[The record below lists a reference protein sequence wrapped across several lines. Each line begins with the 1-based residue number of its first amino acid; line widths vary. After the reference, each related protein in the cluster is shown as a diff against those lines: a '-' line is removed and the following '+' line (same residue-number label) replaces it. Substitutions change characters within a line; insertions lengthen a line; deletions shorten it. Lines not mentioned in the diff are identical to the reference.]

1 VARIAAITG
10 ILRRARAE
18 RGVLLTL
25 FGLVAVTSLVV
36 AISPRLF
43 ERVADDGLR
52 YDVGLGTSAQRDL
65 HFATNGQ
72 IRARD
77 DDPMQSVRARG
88 EDIEARLPASVH
100 DLIDQHDFVIETP
113 RFRLTDPPAF
123 PTFMTLRYQD
133 GVADRLMLDEGRLP
147 NRLDPATDPEAPPR
161 FEIAI
166 SSETSATTHVEL
178 GQVLP
183 ASLDVSDPLVRLL
196 FPRPTADVEL
206 QVVGLFS
213 VTDPDDPAW
222 FDDLAYAR
230 PGIGGSQD
238 VTIAFATALF
248 ASNAYPQV
256 AGLGLPTRNRWR
268 YHVDPAR
275 LDAGQ
280 LEQLVPDLRRL
291 DTAFSP
297 GQSGESGQSSVS
309 YRSGLLSLI
318 ERHLERRASTE
329 AVLSVAAMGPL
340 AVAAGALGLV
350 AAIVI
355 RRRRMTLALAR
366 GRGASARQLLA
377 AQLWEGMLVTAP
389 AAVAGL
395 LVARA
400 MVPARADPESAV
412 GAVVVAG
419 AVTGLL
425 VLATWPRAR
434 RARRD
439 IERIDLP
446 VRRPSP
452 RRLVFEATIVVVALA
467 AAWLLRERGLRA
479 DTATGSSFDPLIAAS
494 PILIGLATALL
505 TIRLY
510 PLPVRA
516 LSWLSARR
524 RDLVP
529 ALGLRTI
536 GRDPGTATLPLL
548 IVTVTV
554 AIGVFS
560 SVLGLTIERGQ
571 VLAGWQEVG
580 ADYRAESASGTD
592 FSLAVDPSTVDGVD
606 AIAPALVT
614 PAAHVTRDSARSI
627 GATLVAVDPTAFAAV
642 LRDAP
647 LAPPS
652 AAAFADAPTG
662 PDAGSADRPI
672 PVVVSRRLP
681 DGWPA
686 LAPGDTFTFG
696 VRNQLFE
703 ATVSH
708 LAEAMPGLPVGASF
722 VVAPLASVAAGWDG
736 PAFRVNTFFI
746 RAPEPAAPGLR
757 AAVGSSAELT
767 SRHAMLAAQRDAP
780 LVAAI
785 SRGFGIALVAA
796 ALYAALAIVAVSV
809 LDVGRRSR
817 ELAYLR
823 ILGLTRRQSVS
834 LTFVEHAP
842 PTALALGIGVVLGLA
857 VAWLTEPGLGLD
869 AYIGR
874 AVPVRLQV
882 DWTAVG
888 IIAGTVVGV
897 IVLMVAA
904 SSWLARRLEPAEA
917 LRVGDA

>member
-1 VARIAAITG
+1 MRGLAAITG

-25 FGLVAVTSLVV
+25 FALVAVTSLVV

-43 ERVADDGLR
+43 ERVADEGLR
-52 YDVGLGTSAQRDL
+52 YDVARGTSTQRDL
-65 HFATNGQ
+65 QFSTNVR
-72 IRARD
+72 IRAGD
-77 DDPMQSVRARG
+77 DDPMRFVRARG
-88 EDIEARLPASVH
+88 EDVEARLPMSVR
-100 DLIDQHDFVIETP
+100 DLIDHADFVLETP
-113 RFRLTDPPAF
+113 RFGLTDPPAF
-123 PTFMTLRYQD
+123 MTFMTLRYQD
-133 GVADRLMLDEGRLP
+133 GVTDRLTIDQGRLP
-147 NRLDPATDPEAPPR
+147 TRLDPPTDPDALPR

-166 SSETSATTHVEL
+166 STETAQTTLIEV
-178 GQVLP
+178 GDVLP
-183 ASLDVSDPLVRLL
+183 ASLDVSDTLVRLL
-196 FPRPTADVEL
+196 FPRPTADIEL

-213 VTDPDDPAW
+213 VTDADDPAW

-230 PGIGGSQD
+230 PGIGGSEE
-238 VTIAFATALF
+238 VPIAYATAVF
-248 ASNAYPQV
+248 APEAYPEV
-256 AGLGLPTRNRWR
+256 AALGLPTRNRWR

-275 LDAGQ
+275 LDAGR
-280 LEQLVPDLRRL
+280 LETLVPDLRRL
-291 DTAFSP
+291 DTTFAPS
-297 GQSGESGQSSVS
+297 QSTQGGLF

-318 ERHLERRASTE
+318 DRYLERRASTE

-355 RRRRMTLALAR
+355 RRRRVTLALAR

-377 AQLWEGMLVTAP
+377 AQLWEGLLISAP
-389 AAVAGL
+389 AAIAGL

-400 MVPARADPESAV
+400 VVPARADPISAF
-412 GAVVVAG
+412 GAIVVAA

-439 IERIDLP
+439 IERTDLP
-446 VRRPSP
+446 ARRPSP
-452 RRLVFEATIVVVALA
+452 RRLVFEATIVLVALGS
-467 AAWLLRERGLRA
+467 AWLLRERGIRA
-479 DTATGSSFDPLIAAS
+479 GAAGSGDGFDPLIAAA

-510 PLPVRA
+510 PVPVRVLA
-516 LSWLSARR
+516 WLSARR

-560 SVLGLTIERGQ
+560 SVLALTIERGQ
-571 VLAGWQEVG
+571 VLASWQEVG
-580 ADYRAESASGTD
+580 ADYRAESPSGTD
-592 FSLAVDPSTVDGVD
+592 FSLAVDPSTVDGVQ
-606 AIAPALVT
+606 ALAPALVT
-614 PAAHVTRDSARSI
+614 PVAYVTGDTARNT
-627 GATLVAVDPTAFAAV
+627 GATLVAVDPVAFAAV
-642 LRDAP
+642 LVDSP
-647 LAPPS
+647 MAPPE
-652 AAAFADAPTG
+652 AATFADAPTG
-662 PDAGSADRPI
+662 PEAGSADRPI
-672 PVVVSRRLP
+672 PVVISRRLP
-681 DGWPA
+681 DDWPA
-686 LAPGDTFTFG
+686 LSAGDSFTFG

-703 ATVSH
+703 ATV
-708 LAEAMPGLPVGASF
+708 AGVADAIPGRPVGASF
-722 VVAPLASVAAGWDG
+722 VVAPLSSVAAGWDG

-746 RAPEPAAPGLR
+746 RASEGAAPDLQ
-757 AAVGSSAELT
+757 AAIGSSAELT
-767 SRHAMLAAQRDAP
+767 SRHAILAAQRDAP

-785 SRGFGIALVAA
+785 GRGFGIALIAA
-796 ALYAALAIVAVSV
+796 ALYAALAIIAVIV
-809 LDVGRRSR
+809 LDAQRRSR
-817 ELAYLR
+817 ELAFLR
-823 ILGLTRRQSVS
+823 TLGLSGRQSVS

-842 PTALALGIGVVLGLA
+842 PTALALGIGVVLGLT

-874 AVPVRLQV
+874 AVPVRLQI
-882 DWTAVG
+882 DWVAVA

>member
-1 VARIAAITG
+1 MARIAAITG
-10 ILRRARAE
+10 ILHRARAE

-25 FGLVAVTSLVV
+25 FGLVAITSLVV

-65 HFATNGQ
+65 HFTANVR
-72 IRARD
+72 IRAGDD
-77 DDPMQSVRARG
+77 DDPMQFVRARG
-88 EDIEARLPASVH
+88 EDIEARLPASAH

-113 RFRLTDPPAF
+113 RFGLTDPPAF

-133 GVADRLMLDEGRLP
+133 GVADRLTLDEGRLP
-147 NRLDPATDPEAPPR
+147 DRLDPATDPEAPPR

-183 ASLDVSDPLVRLL
+183 ASLDASDPLVRLL

-213 VTDPDDPAW
+213 VTNPDDPAW

-248 ASNAYPQV
+248 ASDAYPEV
-256 AGLGLPTRNRWR
+256 AALGLPTRNRWR

-275 LDAGQ
+275 LDAGR
-280 LEQLVPDLRRL
+280 LERLVPDLRRL

-297 GQSGESGQSSVS
+297 GQSGLGGAS

-318 ERHLERRASTE
+318 DRHLERRASTE

-340 AVAAGALGLV
+340 AVAAGAIGLV

-377 AQLWEGMLVTAP
+377 AQLWEGVLVTAP

-400 MVPARADPESAV
+400 MVPARTDPESAI
-412 GAVVVAG
+412 GAVAVAG

-425 VLATWPRAR
+425 VIATWPRAR
-434 RARRD
+434 SARRD
-439 IERIDLP
+439 IERTDLP

-479 DTATGSSFDPLIAAS
+479 GGAATGAGFDPLIAAA
-494 PILIGLATALL
+494 PVLIGLATALL

-516 LSWLSARR
+516 LGWLSARR

-536 GRDPGTATLPLL
+536 GRDPGMATLPLL

-560 SVLGLTIERGQ
+560 SVLALTIDRGQ

-580 ADYRAESASGTD
+580 ADYRAASSSGTD
-592 FSLAVDPSTVDGVD
+592 FSLAVDPSTVEGVD

-614 PAAHVTRDSARSI
+614 PAAHVTRDSARST
-627 GATLVAVDPTAFAAV
+627 GATLVAVDPAAFAAV
-642 LRDAP
+642 LHDAP

-652 AAAFADAPTG
+652 AAALADAPTG
-662 PDAGSADRPI
+662 PDAGAADRPI

-703 ATVSH
+703 ATVSDV
-708 LAEAMPGLPVGASF
+708 AEAMPGLPVGASF

-736 PAFRVNTFFI
+736 PGFRVNTFFI

-757 AAVGSSAELT
+757 AAIGSSAELT
-767 SRHAMLAAQRDAP
+767 SRHAMLAAQREAP

-796 ALYAALAIVAVSV
+796 ALYAALAIVAVIV
-809 LDVGRRSR
+809 LDARRRSR

-823 ILGLTRRQSVS
+823 TLGLTGRQSVS

-842 PTALALGIGVVLGLA
+842 PTALALGIGVVLGVA

-882 DWTAVG
+882 DWTAVA

-897 IVLMVAA
+897 IVLMVAV

>member
-1 VARIAAITG
+1 MRRLAAITG

-25 FGLVAVTSLVV
+25 FGLVAITSLVV

-43 ERVADDGLR
+43 ERVADEGLR
-52 YDVGLGTSAQRDL
+52 YDVARGTSAQRDL
-65 HFATNGQ
+65 QFSTNVR
-72 IRARD
+72 IRTGD
-77 DDPMQSVRARG
+77 EDPMQFVRARG
-88 EDIEARLPASVH
+88 EDVEARLPASVR
-100 DLIDQHDFVIETP
+100 DLPDVRDFVVETP
-113 RFRLTDPPAF
+113 RFGLTDPPNF
-123 PTFMTLRYQD
+123 MTFMTLRYQD
-133 GVADRLMLDEGRLP
+133 GVADRLTLDQGRLP
-147 NRLDPATDPEAPPR
+147 TGLDPATDPDALPR

-166 SSETSATTHVEL
+166 STETAQTTLIEV
-178 GQVLP
+178 GDVLP
-183 ASLDVSDPLVRLL
+183 AALDVSDPLVRLL
-196 FPRPTADVEL
+196 FPRPTADIEL
-206 QVVGLFS
+206 EVVGLFS
-213 VTDPDDPAW
+213 VTDADDPAW

-230 PGIGGSQD
+230 PGIGGSEE
-238 VTIAFATALF
+238 VPIAYATALF
-248 ASNAYPQV
+248 APEAYPGV
-256 AGLGLPTRNRWR
+256 AALGLPTRNRWR

-275 LDAGQ
+275 LDAGR
-280 LEQLVPDLRRL
+280 LETLVPDLRRL
-291 DTAFSP
+291 DTTFAPS
-297 GQSGESGQSSVS
+297 QSTQGGVF
-309 YRSGLLSLI
+309 YRSGLLNLI
-318 ERHLERRASTE
+318 DRYLERRASTE

-355 RRRRMTLALAR
+355 RRRRITLALAR

-377 AQLWEGMLVTAP
+377 AQLWEGLLVSAP

-400 MVPARADPESAV
+400 LVPARADPISAS
-412 GAVVVAG
+412 GAILVAV

-439 IERIDLP
+439 VERTDLP
-446 VRRPSP
+446 ARRPSP
-452 RRLVFEATIVVVALA
+452 RRLVFEGTIVLVALGS
-467 AAWLLRERGLRA
+467 AWLLRERGLRA
-479 DTATGSSFDPLIAAS
+479 GAAGSGDGFDPLIAAA

-510 PLPVRA
+510 PLPVRVLA
-516 LSWLSARR
+516 WLSARR

-560 SVLGLTIERGQ
+560 SVLALTIDRGQ
-571 VLAGWQEVG
+571 VLASWQEVG
-580 ADYRAESASGTD
+580 ADYRAESSSGTD
-592 FSLAVDPSTVDGVD
+592 FSLAVDPSTVDRVQ
-606 AIAPALVT
+606 ALAPALVT
-614 PAAHVTRDSARSI
+614 PVAYVTGDTARNT
-627 GATLVAVDPTAFAAV
+627 GATLVAVDPAAFTAV
-642 LRDAP
+642 LVDSP
-647 LAPPS
+647 ISPPPAGS
-652 AAAFADAPTG
+652 FADAPAG
-662 PDAGSADRPI
+662 PDAGSAERPI

-681 DGWPA
+681 DDWPA
-686 LAPGDTFTFG
+686 LAVGDSLTFG

-703 ATVSH
+703 ATVAGV
-708 LAEAMPGLPVGASF
+708 AEAIPGLPVGASF
-722 VVAPLASVAAGWDG
+722 VVAPLDSVAAGWDG

-746 RAPEPAAPGLR
+746 RAPQSAAPDLQT
-757 AAVGSSAELT
+757 AIGSSSELT
-767 SRHAMLAAQRDAP
+767 SRHAILAALRDAP
-780 LVAAI
+780 LVSAI
-785 SRGFGIALVAA
+785 GRGFGIALVAA
-796 ALYAALAIVAVSV
+796 ALYAALAIIAVIV
-809 LDVGRRSR
+809 LDAQRRSR
-817 ELAYLR
+817 ELAFLR
-823 ILGLTRRQSVS
+823 TLGLSGRQSVS

-874 AVPVRLQV
+874 AVPVRLQI
-882 DWTAVG
+882 DWVAVA

-917 LRVGDA
+917 LRIGDA